1 MPNIPPT
8 ALAIGALA
16 ILYIVIRIWAS
27 RAEERRRMAHD
38 ERMAKLFAERE
49 ALAAASQNDAPPS
62 SIGAVTS
69 DKEPKMADDEKP
81 PVEKVTTVK
90 IRCRACKALNDETA
104 EKCIACGA
112 EL

>member
-16 ILYIVIRIWAS
+16 ILYIVIRVWAS

-49 ALAAASQNDAPPS
+49 EMIAKEAGPS
-62 SIGAVTS
+62 SLGAVTS
-69 DKEPKMADDEKP
+69 DKEPKIAGAAEKSE
-81 PVEKVTTVK
+81 VVK

-104 EKCIACGA
+104 EKCVACGA